1 MKIRIYPKIPG
12 ARPMIFSEAEDVL
25 IRHSGVNWVIDF
37 NHVDHIRK
45 DKKVSA
51 SSRFTSEN
59 AMAYTLLF
67 ESSKDVHEV
76 SYEKE

>member
-12 ARPMIFSEAEDVL
+12 ARPMIFSEAENVL
-25 IRHSGVNWVIDF
+25 IRHSGATWVIDF

-67 ESSKDVHEV
+67 ELSNDVNEV